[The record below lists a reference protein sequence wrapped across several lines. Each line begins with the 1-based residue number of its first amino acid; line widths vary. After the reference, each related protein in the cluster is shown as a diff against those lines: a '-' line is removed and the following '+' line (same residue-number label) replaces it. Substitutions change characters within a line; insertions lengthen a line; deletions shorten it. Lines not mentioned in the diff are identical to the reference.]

1 MKSRTMRLSQTVA
14 PFGVGAIYD
23 YRGESLI
30 ACDTARWGNAGE
42 RLELQRL
49 ADALGVAGFRSAPA
63 LHSRFGS
70 APPLPFIR
78 FPRWLF
84 CATCR
89 SMFRWRDADER
100 EGEPARCGACPRHP
114 QLVPMRFV
122 LTCRAGHL
130 SDIPW
135 EMWAHLGARSD
146 EQKSCRSRNLAFL
159 ARSGAGTGLEALIV
173 YCRTCKS
180 ERSLRGIT
188 GQVDHLGMRCSGKQ
202 PWVYSET
209 PASCD
214 EPPIAVQR
222 GASNLYFAD
231 VRSAIDIPP
240 GSDYDVFDDEVA
252 LITNTPEFEVLTSSD
267 DEDEDYVDFI
277 IAKLA
282 KRIEVDAELIR
293 AVVAGAVAAT
303 EGRPM
308 NRQPTGDLRRDEWHA
323 LLDKRP
329 QSERDRFLTRRSTLL
344 QEQDELMEVDRL
356 LKERLDDPVLVTR
369 LREVRALT
377 AFRRYDPGGPR
388 IKPQLDNPAVN
399 WLPAIEVYGEGIC
412 VPFPEDQI
420 RRWESRR
427 DVIDRVA
434 PLESRRAD
442 SLVGD
447 RVPKASA
454 RFVLLHT
461 FAHLLIRRLAF
472 ECGYTAASLRE
483 RVYSADLRDGGF
495 DPFAGVLIYTAAGDA
510 EGTLGGLVRQG
521 HPPRLA
527 GVVVAMLEEAAWCS
541 SDPICIE
548 SGAKGFQGLNLGA
561 CHACS
566 LVAETSCEY
575 ANSFLDRGLLVG
587 PRGYFTR
594 VLDSALAASGSRRI
608 D

>member
-1 MKSRTMRLSQTVA
+1 MSSRTIRLSQTVT

-30 ACDTARWGNAGE
+30 GCDTARWGNAGD
-42 RLELQRL
+42 RLELTRL
-49 ADALGVAGFRSAPA
+49 SDALSVAGFRSAPA
-63 LHSRFGS
+63 LHSRFGA

-89 SMFRWRDADER
+89 SMFRWRDSDER
-100 EGEPARCGACPRHP
+100 DGEPARCPSCPRHP

-130 SDIPW
+130 SDVPW
-135 EMWAHLGARSD
+135 ELWAHLGARTD

-159 ARSGAGTGLEALIV
+159 ARAAAGTGLEALV
-173 YCRTCKS
+173 VQCRTCKA

-188 GQVDHLGMRCSGKQ
+188 GRVDHLGMKCSGKQ
-202 PWVYSET
+202 PWVFTEN

-214 EPPIAVQR
+214 QPPIAVQR

-240 GSDYDVFDDEVA
+240 GSDFDVFDDEVA
-252 LITNTPEFEVLTSSD
+252 LITNSPEFEVITSSD
-267 DEDEDYVDFI
+267 DEDEDLADLI

-282 KRIEVDAELIR
+282 KRLGVEAERIR
-293 AVVAGAVAAT
+293 AVAAGAVAAA
-303 EGRPM
+303 EGRPVS
-308 NRQPTGDLRRDEWHA
+308 RQPTGDLRRDEWNA

-329 QSERDRFLTRRSTLL
+329 QNERDRFLTRRSVLVDAA
-344 QEQDELMEVDRL
+344 DEITDVDRL
-356 LKERLDDPVLVTR
+356 LTDRLDDPVLVTR

-377 AFRRYDPGGPR
+377 GFRRYDPAGTK
-388 IKPQLDNPAVN
+388 IKPHLDSALVN
-399 WLPAIEVYGEGIC
+399 WLPAIEVYGEGIFL
-412 VPFPEDQI
+412 PFSEPSV
-420 RRWESRR
+420 RRWEARQ
-427 DVIDRVA
+427 DVIDRVS
-434 PLESRRAD
+434 PLERRRSE

-447 RVPKASA
+447 RVARASP

-461 FAHLLIRRLAF
+461 FVHLLIRRLAF

-483 RVYSADLRDGGF
+483 RVYCADAKDDGPE
-495 DPFAGVLIYTAAGDA
+495 PFAGVLVYTAAGDA

-521 HPPRLA
+521 QPPRLA
-527 GVVVAMLEEAAWCS
+527 EVVVAMLEEAAWCS

-566 LVAETSCEY
+566 LVAETSCEL

-587 PRGYFTR
+587 PQGYFTP
-594 VLDSALAASGSRRI
+594 VLDAAFAATGSRRI
-608 D
+608 A